1 MTMMPSIAQ
10 YVGKKLAAFPFSAQ
24 MNVSRNMENAHAVGR
39 HLVVIAFVLIAA
51 RNNSERR
58 NEMLFITVKTEDET
72 EHILGEGNVIGC
84 VTFRNDRYARLPEK
98 LVVARYLLL
107 LALLKLGETN
117 KLLAMRVAR
126 NALNLSLPEARDF
139 INDLMQLGFCEDDDT
154 TAYLNC
160 PDCAKVL
167 EAYRAD
173 K

>member
-1 MTMMPSIAQ
+1 
-10 YVGKKLAAFPFSAQ
+10 
-24 MNVSRNMENAHAVGR
+24 
-39 HLVVIAFVLIAA
+39 
-51 RNNSERR
+51 
-58 NEMLFITVKTEDET
+58 MLFITVKTEDET
-72 EHILGEGNVIGC
+72 EHILEEGNVIGC

-160 PDCAKVL
+160 PDCVKAL
-167 EAYRAD
+167 EVYRAD